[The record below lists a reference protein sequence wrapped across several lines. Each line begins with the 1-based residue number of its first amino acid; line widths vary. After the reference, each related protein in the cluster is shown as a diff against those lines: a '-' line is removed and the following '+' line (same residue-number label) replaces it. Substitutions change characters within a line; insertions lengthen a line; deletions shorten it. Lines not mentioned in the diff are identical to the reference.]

1 MVCVSATRPVGELR
15 EMASAIISEKLK
27 VISVAQAARDLH
39 VSKQAIYGFRSGK
52 FCPSL
57 AVVQRACSAWRL
69 EFTVNGLKVSEGTF
83 RREGEGRPLP
93 DAGRQLNL
101 FDLWG
106 QLQDQRMTVV
116 RARRIDGAVEM
127 TLRISITA

>member
-1 MVCVSATRPVGELR
+1 
-15 EMASAIISEKLK
+15 MASAIIIEKLK

-39 VSKQAIYGFRSGK
+39 VSKQAIYGFKTGK

-57 AVVQRACSAWRL
+57 AVVERACSAWQL
-69 EFTVNGLKVSEGTF
+69 EFTVNGLKVSENTF
-83 RREGEGRPLP
+83 KRDGEVRELP
-93 DAGRQLNL
+93 PAGSQLNL
-101 FDLWG
+101 FDVWG

-127 TLRISITA
+127 TLRIAISA